1 MPLTLSTLKP
11 ASGSRKKFRRFGRGI
26 GSGRGVYS
34 GKGRKGQKARAGGRK
49 KLKLKGLRKLVE
61 HLPKIRG
68 FRSTFHRSAI
78 VHVYDLNMLEE
89 GTIVT
94 SKLLRDRG
102 CIRDDLSTVKI
113 LGDGELT
120 KKLTIKGCRVSASA
134 KTKIEKAGGTIE
146 VIKS

>member
-1 MPLTLSTLKP
+1 MALTLSSLRP
-11 ASGSRKKFRRFGRGI
+11 SPGARKKFRRFGRGI

-68 FRSTFHRSAI
+68 FRSSFNRHAI
-78 VHVYDLNMLEE
+78 AHCYDLEMFEN

-94 SKLLRDRG
+94 PELLREKGAVHD
-102 CIRDDLSTVKI
+102 IRFGVKL
-113 LGDGELT
+113 LGDGVLT
-120 KKLTIKGCRVSASA
+120 KKVTVKGCGVSASA
-134 KTKIEKAGGTIE
+134 KAKIEKAGGKVEIA
-146 VIKS
+146 